1 MQQYFFPVAPEQVEL
16 ERVLTR
22 ASRRSQFAG
31 KMYLLVAMYFLVGL
45 AKYEN
50 FSSIETAP
58 THELLAWVGSAY
70 LFPLA
75 LCWMVYCIWVEWYAY
90 RRLVISTGYPGAYPN
105 APWRPRLSLYLEFTR
120 LGRG

>member
-22 ASRRSQFAG
+22 ASRRSQFAV
-31 KMYLLVAMYFLVGL
+31 KMYLLVAMCFLVGL

-50 FSSIETAP
+50 FSPIKTAP
-58 THELLAWVGSAY
+58 TQELLAWVGSAC
-70 LFPLA
+70 LFPMA

-90 RRLVISTGYPGAYPN
+90 HRLVISTGHPGADPN
-105 APWRPRLSLYLEFTR
+105 APWRLRLSLYLEFAR